1 MDKWKAEVGR
11 VRQEKRRRKKVR
23 EKKESE
29 KGRKVA
35 SHHVFSMI
43 CGPGVSKSRLG
54 KAAGA
59 EPSGQMRDEKLH
71 AVVARSRFRSQNAKN
86 TSASGS

>member
-35 SHHVFSMI
+35 SHHVF
-43 CGPGVSKSRLG
+43 
-54 KAAGA
+54 
-59 EPSGQMRDEKLH
+59 Q
-71 AVVARSRFRSQNAKN
+71 
-86 TSASGS
+86 